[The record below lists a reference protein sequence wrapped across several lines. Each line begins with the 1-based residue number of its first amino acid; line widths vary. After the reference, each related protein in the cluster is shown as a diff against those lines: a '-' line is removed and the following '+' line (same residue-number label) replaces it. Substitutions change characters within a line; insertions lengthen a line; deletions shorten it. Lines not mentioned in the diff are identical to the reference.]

1 MWFLLIL
8 PSSTG
13 HRCLIRVN
21 DIPHRSHLPLSHVRR
36 PHTCRARSVKMS
48 RKWEMKTDCL
58 TRPLDVCPSASRSLS
73 LEIITLREATSSL
86 PKSAPPPQP
95 GQCCLSFSAGDGFIR
110 QNKKKSILLG
120 LSSLLPAWAPGSVLS
135 SCIQSRRPLVGL
147 VPYSRASVLLFL
159 NDAFSS

>member
-21 DIPHRSHLPLSHVRR
+21 DIPHRSHLPLSRVRR

-110 QNKKKSILLG
+110 QKKKIYFIGVVLPSACLSTWLSFIILHSIETAAGRLRSILP
-120 LSSLLPAWAPGSVLS
+120 SL
-135 SCIQSRRPLVGL
+135 
-147 VPYSRASVLLFL
+147 RAFVS
-159 NDAFSS
+159 